1 MSSAEV
7 LAAPSVS
14 HSASVEAQ
22 AESLSAIFNQ
32 ESVQVN
38 KKAKR
43 SHSSWKKEAR
53 QANVR
58 PEVAAC
64 CSSPIDTFLSDPTI
78 IYRY

>member
-7 LAAPSVS
+7 LAQPSVS

-22 AESLSAIFNQ
+22 AESLAAIFNQ
-32 ESVQVN
+32 EPAQAN

-43 SHSSWKKEAR
+43 PQSSWKKEAR

-58 PEVAAC
+58 LRRLFVAAC
-64 CSSPIDTFLSDPTI
+64 CPLLSSLVSPL
-78 IYRY
+78 R